1 MRCDDR
7 TPNVAPAPPSRGK
20 LSPHVTDGGIE
31 VARRLLLRLI
41 DGAGHAAALCVLAIF
56 VLMILQSVGRET
68 GWPLG
73 AITDIVSWLCA
84 AAAFL
89 AMAHAFKH
97 GDFVR
102 VTLVLEKLSPHTVR
116 RLEVVS
122 LAIATAGTSYLAFWA
137 VRFVHDSWTMNDVAG
152 GLIAVPMW
160 IPQLSFV
167 AGAILLALAVLDELL
182 LVLRGEK
189 PTYVRL
195 VEERHARGDFSEDI

>member
-1 MRCDDR
+1 M
-7 TPNVAPAPPSRGK
+7 
-20 LSPHVTDGGIE
+20 
-31 VARRLLLRLI
+31 ARRFLLRLI
-41 DGAGHAAALCVLAIF
+41 DAAGHAAAFCVLTIF
-56 VLMILQSVGRET
+56 VLMILQSVGRKA

-102 VTLVLEKLSPHTVR
+102 VTLVLEKLAPQTVR
-116 RLEVVS
+116 RLEVLS
-122 LAIATAGTSYLAFWA
+122 LAIATTATSYLAFWA
-137 VRFVHDSWTMNDVAG
+137 VRFVHDSWAMNDVAG

-160 IPQLSFV
+160 IPQLSFL
-167 AGAILLALAVLDELL
+167 AGAFLLALAVFDELL

-195 VEERHARGDFSEDI
+195 VEERHARGDFSEDL